1 MKGEQK
7 VETDPRHGL
16 VLTAI
21 GADRPGLVKGLAE
34 QIRKYG
40 GNLEDTRM
48 SKLGGEFA
56 ALLLITG
63 DPSALSQIR
72 QHLPEIETTT
82 GLTCT
87 ARPTTAASSTS
98 NAITSHRFVASGI
111 DRPGIVDS
119 VTHVLAEKSVNL
131 ISLQSRVDNAPLTGT
146 SMFIL
151 EAEVTLPDGISID
164 ELEAELT
171 DACEREELEF
181 SLLRA

>member
-1 MKGEQK
+1 MAGERQN
-7 VETDPRHGL
+7 ETDPRHGL

-21 GADRPGLVKGLAE
+21 GADRPGLVKGLVE

-63 DPSALSQIR
+63 EASALSQIR
-72 QHLPEIETTT
+72 SHLSEMETTT
-82 GLTCT
+82 GLTCS
-87 ARPTTAASSTS
+87 ARPTTAASSHS
-98 NAITSHRFVASGI
+98 GVQNSHRFTASGI

-119 VTHVLAEKSVNL
+119 VTQVLAERGVNL
-131 ISLQSRVDNAPLTGT
+131 ISLESHVDNAPHTGT

-151 EAEVTLPDGISID
+151 EAEVTLPDNISID
-164 ELEAELT
+164 DLETELLE
-171 DACEREELEF
+171 ACEREELEF